1 MSRVALLLGVS
12 RYPPGLNLLPKV
24 PKDLEAM
31 RRALKQP
38 KPGFDPVEV
47 YPDPP
52 QQKMLEAI
60 ESFFQNR
67 NPDDQI
73 VFLFCGYLIQ
83 DSDQSLYFATPETQ
97 ADSQG
102 RLIKA
107 RAIPA
112 RFVQDVMNSSP
123 AKQQIMILDCYIRQ
137 NFTGQST
144 AEESPINLQT
154 CLGGESRVILAS
166 SARTRHYN
174 EPEELDVWSYA
185 RYLADGVE
193 TAAADD
199 NSNGFITVD
208 EWHNYARRKLGTAA
222 PAMQPELFG
231 SMETARQFFLPV
243 SVDSP
248 PVAYRKMLE
257 EMVGRGE
264 VDVTGSTILT
274 QRTLLD
280 DIRYNLELSPQEAAA
295 IEAQALRPVQ
305 DYRQRLQTY
314 QEKSSGITQKEGVAN
329 PQIRQYLNQIQSIL
343 GLTDTDTAAIDAAP
357 RMAEQQKQRDQYQD
371 RLAKYQQVL
380 LITMQRQFPLA
391 EGDRQVL
398 QRLQQVLQI
407 RDEDAAAAET
417 QLIEQINSQSAFVPQ
432 DATPIGQTAAS
443 VPPAQT
449 TMPANAGVVEGA
461 FPRTGFTNFAS
472 TPASGAPQSDRI
484 RNVSFNPAETPPPQ
498 EVLGV
503 PNEPQQHVDSSG
515 VAQDTPVPPSP
526 QAPMSSTPRGP
537 TEARVTET
545 RVSRSYSALI
555 IPGILLAALIGSLV
569 ALWSSKNLPNPF
581 GGQNAPTTS
590 TGTNAPS
597 AAKSAAANIGYGIEA
612 YGAGLTDKAISYAT
626 DAINSLSK
634 DCPSGGQGNSQSNS
648 CLYLARA
655 YNNRSNAHFAQQ
667 NYGRALSDANQA
679 LALDPN
685 LAEARINLANAKF
698 RQGDLSGAQA
708 EYNKVL
714 NQKEVN
720 STIKAGVYN
729 NLGSIQ
735 LAQKNFN
742 EAINQFNQAIKL
754 KPNYSDAFYNR
765 AIAQEALGQTAK
777 AINDYRSAA
786 QYYRN
791 QGVASLNQAEQAEKR
806 AAALQQ
812 KSPAPSPSKA
822 PQSSPASAPQ
832 SVPASTDATPKG

>member
-1 MSRVALLLGVS
+1 
-12 RYPPGLNLLPKV
+12 
-24 PKDLEAM
+24 M
-31 RRALKQP
+31 RRALRQAQ
-38 KPGFDPVEV
+38 PGFDPVEV
-47 YPDPP
+47 YPDLP

-67 NPDDQI
+67 HPDDQI

-97 ADSQG
+97 ADKQG

-144 AEESPINLQT
+144 AADESPINLQT
-154 CLGGESRVILAS
+154 YLGGEGRVILAS

-174 EPEELDVWSYA
+174 EPEELDVWSYT

-243 SVDSP
+243 PVESP

-329 PQIRQYLNQIQSIL
+329 PQIRQYLNQIQAIL

-417 QLIEQINSQSAFVPQ
+417 QLMEQISRQSAFVPQ
-432 DATPIGQTAAS
+432 DATQIGQTAES
-443 VPPAQT
+443 PPPAQT
-449 TMPANAGVVEGA
+449 TMSVNPGVMEGA
-461 FPRTGFTNFAS
+461 FPRGGFTNFTP

-484 RNVSFNPAETPPPQ
+484 RNISFNPNETSPPR
-498 EVLGV
+498 EVAAV
-503 PNEPQQHVDSSG
+503 PNEPQPRADIG

-526 QAPMSSTPRGP
+526 QAPMNPSPRGSA
-537 TEARVTET
+537 EARVTET

-581 GGQNAPTTS
+581 GGQNTPTPS
-590 TGTNAPS
+590 TGTNALS
-597 AAKSAAANIGYGIEA
+597 GAKSAAANIGYGIEA
-612 YGAGLTDKAISYAT
+612 YGAGLTDKAITYAT
-626 DAINSLSK
+626 DAINLLSK
-634 DCPSGGQGNSQSNS
+634 NCPSGGQATPQSND

-655 YNNRSNAHFAQQ
+655 YSNRSNAYFAQQ
-667 NYGRALSDANQA
+667 DYGRALSDANRA
-679 LALDPN
+679 LALDSN
-685 LAEARINLANAKF
+685 LPEARINLANAKF
-698 RQGDLSGAQA
+698 RQGDLSGAET

-714 NQKEVN
+714 NLRGIN
-720 STIKAGVYN
+720 SNIRAGVYN
-729 NLGSIQ
+729 NLGSIK
-735 LAQKNFN
+735 LSQKNFN
-742 EAINQFNQAIKL
+742 DAINQFNQAIKL
-754 KPNYSDAFYNR
+754 KPNYADAYYNR
-765 AIAQEALGQTAK
+765 AIAQDALGQTTK
-777 AINDYRSAA
+777 AINDFRSAA

-791 QGVASLNQAEQAEKR
+791 QGVASLSQAEQAEKQ

-812 KSPAPSPSKA
+812 KSPSPAPSKA

-832 SVPASTDATPKG
+832 SVPASTDTTPKG